1 MMKKKNR
8 KERMLAFRKAYYSEL
23 NKQGVMDSERKE
35 EVVPFERV
43 DYTVEQ
49 VTELTR
55 SALMK
60 KAKEMGL
67 EVNNKMTKA
76 DLEELIKG
84 A

>member
-23 NKQGVMDSERKE
+23 NKQGVMDSEKKE
-35 EVVPFERV
+35 EVV
-43 DYTVEQ
+43 
-49 VTELTR
+49 ELTR